1 MSRLSRIVAVLSLMG
16 AVIRTAHGV
25 SSEETVA
32 YCNVVK
38 DVYSSCSNL
47 CSYSGYSKWGKSYY
61 SSGYGEFCET
71 QDGPIVAIELKNQ
84 KLSSLDA
91 SIGDLKNLV
100 VLDLSNVYLTTIPAS
115 LKSLTSLT
123 SLYI

>member
-71 QDGPIVAIELKNQ
+71 QDGPIVGIDLNHKRLGS
-84 KLSSLDA
+84 LSGD
-91 SIGDLKNLV
+91 IGDLKNLV
-100 VLDLSNVYLTTIPAS
+100 VLDLSSNSLTTLPIS
-115 LKSLTSLT
+115 FMNLKSLTSL
-123 SLYI
+123 YI

>member
-1 MSRLSRIVAVLSLMG
+1 MSRLSRIVTVLSLMG

-25 SSEETVA
+25 SSEEETA

-38 DVYSSCSNL
+38 NIYSSCSNL
-47 CSYSGYSKWGKSYY
+47 CSSSGYRKWGKSYY
-61 SSGYGEFCET
+61 SSGKGEFCET

-91 SIGDLKNLV
+91 SIGDLKSLV
-100 VLDLSNVYLTTIPAS
+100 ILDLSNDYLTTIPAS

-123 SLYI
+123 SLYT